1 LEIFSK
7 NYLTNAFVYSVP
19 YLIEVAISIII
30 ILLGIFIN
38 RFIVQK
44 SIDKFGERTKLDIQQ
59 TKPLKKA
66 ASVILW
72 LIILFIILGIFGL
85 SDVLWGMFAAAG
97 FAGIVVGMA
106 TRDIIG
112 DMITGFMLYIYRP
125 FEIGDAVAI
134 DDIWGEVKDIGVG
147 GVKVKAWSGEIVVI
161 PNSKIRTTVVRNFSI
176 DSRRAT
182 ITFYVDYDSDFNKAL
197 KICKK
202 ALDGT
207 PELLHEPAPVIRVD
221 DFTEKSVRILILA
234 WFPIDEFWDGYAKVK
249 KNLAVAFRSQGLKIP
264 VMRLEK
270 KNEEF

>member
-1 LEIFSK
+1 METVI
-7 NYLTNAFVYSVP
+7 SV
-19 YLIEVAISIII
+19 II

-44 SIDKFGERTKLDIQQ
+44 SIDKFGERTKLDIQH
-59 TKPLKKA
+59 TKPLKKV

-72 LIILFIILGIFGL
+72 SIIIFIILGIFRL
-85 SDVLWGMFAAAG
+85 SNVLWGMFAVAG

-106 TRDIIG
+106 TRDVIG
-112 DMITGFMLYIYRP
+112 DILTGSLLYIYRP
-125 FEIGDAVAI
+125 FEIGDSIAI

-147 GVKVKAWSGEIVVI
+147 GVKIKAWSGEIVVI
-161 PNSKIRTTVVRNFSI
+161 PNSKIRTSIVRNFSI

-182 ITFYVDYDSDFNKAL
+182 ITFYVDYNSDFNEAL

-221 DFTEKSVRILILA
+221 DFTEKSVKILILA
-234 WFPIDEFWDGYAKVK
+234 WFPIDEFWNGYAKVK
-249 KNLAVAFRSQGLKIP
+249 KSLAVAFRSRGLKIP

-270 KNEEF
+270 RNEEF